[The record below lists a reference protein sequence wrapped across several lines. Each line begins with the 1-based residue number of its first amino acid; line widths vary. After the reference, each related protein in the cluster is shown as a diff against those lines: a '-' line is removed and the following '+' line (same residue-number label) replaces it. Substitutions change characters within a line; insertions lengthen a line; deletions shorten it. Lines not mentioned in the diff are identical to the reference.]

1 MNAPGSEER
10 DEELR
15 GGAMFLAELAMRV
28 TGILVLGGW
37 SLTRMIEVA
46 VYFQNPAGGAPRR
59 FHLRDKVVLMIVTT
73 VQNSA
78 DSF

>member
-10 DEELR
+10 YLELR
-15 GGAMFLAELAMRV
+15 VGAMILVALAMLV
-28 TGILVLGGW
+28 TFILVLGDW
-37 SLTRMIEVA
+37 SMKSKKEVA